1 LDRIEIILWKNLDE
15 VSFILEQNITENYL
29 FAIYEWYSCTNQRN
43 LIKMTM
49 IFELNSPLNNSFAI
63 CTDGKCEN
71 NKNWVEEIEQFGR
84 LFVDT
89 YLFIILMYGKPEKWE

>member
-1 LDRIEIILWKNLDE
+1 
-15 VSFILEQNITENYL
+15 
-29 FAIYEWYSCTNQRN
+29 
-43 LIKMTM
+43 MTM

-63 CTDGKCEN
+63 CTGKKCKN

-89 YLFIILMYGKPEKWE
+89 YLFVIHKAGNLEMWK